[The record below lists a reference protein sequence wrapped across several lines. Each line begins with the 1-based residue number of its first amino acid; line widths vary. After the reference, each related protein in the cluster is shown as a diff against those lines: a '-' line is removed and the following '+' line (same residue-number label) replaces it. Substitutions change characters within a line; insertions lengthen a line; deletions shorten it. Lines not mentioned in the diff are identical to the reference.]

1 MHKNVMKTIEQ
12 LLFLSKNPY
21 YKLRPEE
28 QEVLDDFLLKKQE
41 EDSQKS
47 QKKSSKKIYISLHK
61 WIGNI
66 RHLPRSERKAQNSP
80 QRFASANLQETL
92 KENDEFSAVFSWR

>member
-1 MHKNVMKTIEQ
+1 MKTIEQ

-41 EDSQKS
+41 EESQTS
-47 QKKSSKKIYISLHK
+47 QKKSSKKSTKNTNVRVRNVVKKTIPQPVESEEIENEEWK
-61 WIGNI
+61 D
-66 RHLPRSERKAQNSP
+66 RSVGST
-80 QRFASANLQETL
+80 S
-92 KENDEFSAVFSWR
+92 